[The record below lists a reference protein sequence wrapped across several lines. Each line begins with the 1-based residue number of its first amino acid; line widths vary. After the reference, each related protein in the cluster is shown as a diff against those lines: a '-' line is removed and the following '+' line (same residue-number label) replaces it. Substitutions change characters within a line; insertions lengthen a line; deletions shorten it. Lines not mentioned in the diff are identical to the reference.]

1 VAEESDSG
9 ERSEEPTAR
18 RLQKAREDGQI
29 ARSVEL
35 SAAAVTVAALGLLAY
50 MGGSVITRLADQ
62 FAAGFVFDRK
72 ILESPNLLPGLFV
85 SHIGH
90 GLLLMS
96 PIFLVTIVVALA
108 AGFALGGLN
117 FSSKAV
123 APNFGKLSL
132 FSGIKR
138 MFGMK
143 AGVELA
149 KAIAKFVIVSLL
161 LFWVISDN
169 IAALASLGAMSI
181 EPALALTGK
190 LIARSALIVAL
201 GLVLIALVDVPY
213 QRFEFMQRMRMS
225 KQEIR
230 EEMKDMEG
238 RPEIRAQI
246 RRRQREIANRKM
258 MGRVKDADVVIT
270 NPEHFSV
277 ALSYDPT
284 SDGAP
289 IVLAKG
295 IDHMAFRI
303 REEAKQHGVQ
313 LFEAPPLARALYY
326 TTDLEKTIPED
337 LYVPVAQ
344 VIAYV
349 FSLGSIKPGVAPMP
363 KPHPKVPDGMRFDVN
378 GQPEVNS

>member
-50 MGGSVITRLADQ
+50 MGGTVVVRLADQ

-72 ILESPNLLPGLFV
+72 ILESPHLLPALFV

-108 AGFALGGLN
+108 AGFALGGIN
-117 FSSKAV
+117 FSSKAIE
-123 APNFGKLSL
+123 PNFGKLNL
-132 FSGIKR
+132 ASGLKR

-169 IAALASLGAMSI
+169 ITTLASLGAMNI

-270 NPEHFSV
+270 
-277 ALSYDPT
+277 T

-289 IVLAKG
+289 VLVAKG

-303 REEAKQHGVQ
+303 REEAKLHGVQ
-313 LFEAPPLARALYY
+313 LFEAPSLARALYY

-349 FSLGSIKPGVAPMP
+349 FSLGSVRPGVAPMAWP
-363 KPHPKVPDGMRFDVN
+363 QPKVPEGMRFDVN
-378 GQPEVNS
+378 GQPEVSS

>member
-1 VAEESDSG
+1 MAEESDSG

-35 SAAAVTVAALGLLAY
+35 SAAAVTLASLGVLAY
-50 MGGSVITRLADQ
+50 MGGSVVSRMAEQ
-62 FAAGFVFDRK
+62 FASGFVFDRK
-72 ILESPNLLPGLFV
+72 VLESPHLLPGLFV
-85 SHIGH
+85 THIGH
-90 GLLLMS
+90 GLLLMT
-96 PIFLVTIVVALA
+96 PIFLVTLAVALA
-108 AGFALGGLN
+108 AGFALGGIN
-117 FSSKAV
+117 FSAKAIE
-123 APNFGKLSL
+123 PDFNKLSI
-132 FSGIKR
+132 SNGIKR
-138 MFGMK
+138 MFGVK

-161 LFWVISDN
+161 LAWVLADN
-169 IAALASLGAMSI
+169 ITTLASLGAMSI
-181 EPALALTGK
+181 EPALALTGE

-238 RPEIRAQI
+238 RPEVRAQI

-289 IVLAKG
+289 IVVAKG

-303 REEAKQHGVQ
+303 REEAKLHGVQ

-326 TTDLEKTIPED
+326 TTDLEKGIPEE

-349 FSLGSIKPGVAPMP
+349 FNLGSVKPGAAPMP
-363 KPHPKVPDGMRFDVN
+363 KPRPRVPEGMQFDVD
-378 GQPEVNS
+378 GRREVTP